1 MGNHQIMI
9 YCNKINSWWS
19 SCQDYC
25 WEIIKIGVWWYQHK
39 NIFNI
44 DIIYY
49 KYWLTPLFFNKYSG
63 FLCVDKYYLNIM
75 QEDYKILPKRNG
87 RSDGSFQKMPV
98 VSYFTNF
105 YEIGLRTQTKKI
117 YQYDIKLESDIPQD
131 S

>member
-1 MGNHQIMI
+1 
-9 YCNKINSWWS
+9 
-19 SCQDYC
+19 
-25 WEIIKIGVWWYQHK
+25 
-39 NIFNI
+39 
-44 DIIYY
+44 
-49 KYWLTPLFFNKYSG
+49 
-63 FLCVDKYYLNIM
+63 M